1 MPGPSPTS
9 SRRGLR
15 RWPVP
20 LVATLLGATVL
31 VATVL
36 AGCGATTTVGPPK
49 PTPMDIVGI
58 ADELAALGVVVTN
71 VVSGDAGCDDP
82 DMIGAAIGFDAEGL
96 DQATP
101 TRVRLYIFRNRA
113 AYEKQRQAVDAC
125 AASWVTDPATFEA
138 IDVSPYVAAGQGPW
152 GAELKAAMRAALT
165 TAAGTGG

>member
-1 MPGPSPTS
+1 M
-9 SRRGLR
+9 
-15 RWPVP
+15 P
-20 LVATLLGATVL
+20 LVATML

-36 AGCGATTTVGPPK
+36 AATLVSGCGATTTIGPPK

-58 ADELAALGVVVTN
+58 ADELAARGVIVTN
-71 VVSGDAGCDDP
+71 VISGDAGCDDP
-82 DMIGAAIGFDAEGL
+82 DMIGAAIGFDAAGL
-96 DQATP
+96 DQPTP

-152 GAELKAAMRAALT
+152 GAQLRAAIRAALT
-165 TAAGTGG
+165 AAAGTGG